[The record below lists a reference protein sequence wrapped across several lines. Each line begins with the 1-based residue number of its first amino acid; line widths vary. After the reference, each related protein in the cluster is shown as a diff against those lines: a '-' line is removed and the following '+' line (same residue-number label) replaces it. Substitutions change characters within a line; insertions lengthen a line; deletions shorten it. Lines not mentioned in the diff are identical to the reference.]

1 MRHKTPRGHGC
12 CVSGCQTG
20 SSSQL
25 VRRCLTALLW
35 LAATR
40 AAQGFGHHIK
50 LAGEACPMLRQ
61 IPLRSSVSEPPFD
74 AKLCSWTQGPV
85 RQPVSSCSL
94 RAWSSGPQPENAK
107 LTCMLQNTHRPASS
121 RRTRSCRASSCATG
135 SLAWTWTCTRTSS
148 WPPTSTRPGRM
159 CAMRSSRTGSTSGC
173 RCASSTSA
181 TTTHTVRVHALPTP
195 VYSSCRS
202 AGLPAC
208 PALFAAASAVSSCVH
223 LTAARLSAA
232 VLVQVRALHDHDYC
246 FSCR

>member
-1 MRHKTPRGHGC
+1 MRHKTPPRGHGC

-85 RQPVSSCSL
+85 RQPMSSCSL
-94 RAWSSGPQPENAK
+94 SAWS
-107 LTCMLQNTHRPASS
+107 L
-121 RRTRSCRASSCATG
+121 RS
-135 SLAWTWTCTRTSS
+135 
-148 WPPTSTRPGRM
+148 
-159 CAMRSSRTGSTSGC
+159 
-173 RCASSTSA
+173 
-181 TTTHTVRVHALPTP
+181 
-195 VYSSCRS
+195 
-202 AGLPAC
+202 
-208 PALFAAASAVSSCVH
+208 
-223 LTAARLSAA
+223 TA
-232 VLVQVRALHDHDYC
+232 
-246 FSCR
+246 